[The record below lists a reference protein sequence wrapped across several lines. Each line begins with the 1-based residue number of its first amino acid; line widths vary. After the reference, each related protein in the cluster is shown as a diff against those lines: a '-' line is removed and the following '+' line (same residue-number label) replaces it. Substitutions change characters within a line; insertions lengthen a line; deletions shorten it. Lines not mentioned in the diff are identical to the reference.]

1 MDTDCRVQIVVCCSH
16 DGRRGRSGRQ
26 PANVDALSI
35 DRIVIHDLARDARD
49 KRGFTSASLLVGR
62 AKPVPAFRLVGL
74 AGLSRIDHEAI
85 LFLSDKVHPRAGG
98 EIIRRLGTAVKH
110 DDQRKRSLLIAARDE
125 EPVGAAPR
133 RTAVRAFD
141 EPGALRHD
149 VRCGQRGALYTS
161 QPGVSKQL
169 RLLEQEL
176 GTEIFARS
184 GQKLLGLTEAGTEIY
199 EIARR
204 ILMASTELQEAAHH
218 FSNRDSGRLT
228 VATTHLHARYSL
240 LPVIQRFSK
249 KYPAVHL
256 ELIQSSPDEIDAMLV
271 DGAADIDISTSHS
284 TAYPDLVRLKAKVL
298 YRCLIT
304 PKNHPL
310 LEIGKPSLRDIA
322 RYPLIVY
329 DSRLSSGWIV
339 QETFEKKGIQ
349 PNIVLTAVDADVIK
363 AYVGAGLGVSILQE
377 LAYDPAKDTELDALP
392 ARHLFPPMETYV
404 ILHRAKYMRQFTF
417 DFIAMFAPR
426 WRREVV
432 KKALSS

>member
-1 MDTDCRVQIVVCCSH
+1 LGFYNFQEYVFIAPKLSVWVM
-16 DGRRGRSGRQ
+16 GGRSMKLQ
-26 PANVDALSI
+26 QLKYLNQVIKNDFNITHAAN
-35 DRIVIHDLARDARD
+35 
-49 KRGFTSASLLVGR
+49 
-62 AKPVPAFRLVGL
+62 
-74 AGLSRIDHEAI
+74 
-85 LFLSDKVHPRAGG
+85 
-98 EIIRRLGTAVKH
+98 
-110 DDQRKRSLLIAARDE
+110 
-125 EPVGAAPR
+125 
-133 RTAVRAFD
+133 
-141 EPGALRHD
+141 
-149 VRCGQRGALYTS
+149 ALYTS

-176 GTEIFARS
+176 GVEIFMRS
-184 GQKLLGLTEAGTEIY
+184 GQKLHGLTEAGAEVY

-218 FSNRDSGRLT
+218 FSNRNSGRLT

-240 LPVIQRFSK
+240 LPVIQRFAK

-256 ELIQSSPDEIDAMLV
+256 NLIQSSPDEIDAMLAE
-271 DGAADIDISTSHS
+271 GAADIGISTSNS

-304 PKNHPL
+304 PKDHPL
-310 LEIGKPSLRDIA
+310 VGISKPSMRDIA
-322 RYPLIVY
+322 SYPMIVY

-363 AYVGAGLGVSILQE
+363 AYVAAGVGVSILQE
-377 LAYDPAKDTELDALP
+377 LAYDPHKDTELDVVSV
-392 ARHLFPPMETYV
+392 RHLFPPVDTNV
-404 ILHRAKYMRQFTF
+404 IIHRAKYMRQFTF

-432 KKALSS
+432 KQALSR

>member
-1 MDTDCRVQIVVCCSH
+1 MKLQQLKYLNQV
-16 DGRRGRSGRQ
+16 
-26 PANVDALSI
+26 
-35 DRIVIHDLARDARD
+35 
-49 KRGFTSASLLVGR
+49 
-62 AKPVPAFRLVGL
+62 
-74 AGLSRIDHEAI
+74 
-85 LFLSDKVHPRAGG
+85 
-98 EIIRRLGTAVKH
+98 VKH
-110 DDQRKRSLLIAARDE
+110 DFNITHAA
-125 EPVGAAPR
+125 
-133 RTAVRAFD
+133 
-141 EPGALRHD
+141 
-149 VRCGQRGALYTS
+149 GALYTS

-271 DGAADIDISTSHS
+271 DGAADIGISTSHS

-310 LEIGKPSLRDIA
+310 LEIGRPSLRDIA

-363 AYVGAGLGVSILQE
+363 AYVAAGLGVSILQE
-377 LAYDPAKDTELDALP
+377 LAYDPDKDTELDALP
-392 ARHLFPPMETYV
+392 MRHLFPPMETYV

-432 KKALSS
+432 KKALGS